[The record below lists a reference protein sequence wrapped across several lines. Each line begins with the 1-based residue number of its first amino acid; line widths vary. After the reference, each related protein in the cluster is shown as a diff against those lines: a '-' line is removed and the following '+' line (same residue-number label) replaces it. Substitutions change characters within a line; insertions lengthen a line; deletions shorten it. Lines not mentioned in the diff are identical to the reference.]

1 MKGKRLAIILSVFIT
16 AAIICAVFLFLH
28 TRNQDQEPRLPPD
41 LTGEWIQTDI
51 DGLDYYHIASVRDGL
66 ISVYRYRPAYDDSEL
81 IWIGTCPEPDTADE
95 PYRWESENRIPH
107 NQKSI
112 YTLRSE
118 TIPFRYAKGLISFDI
133 SFNSILKMAVSM
145 ERWGTPSQ
153 FDNPQDNFQDNS
165 QADSQ
170 SPDNNQADLQS
181 PDNNN
186 NNISG
191 EIASPNEI
199 PVN

>member
-1 MKGKRLAIILSVFIT
+1 MQGKRLTIILSISIALSIAAIILVI
-16 AAIICAVFLFLH
+16 FLFLH
-28 TRNQDQEPRLPPD
+28 IRNRPPRMPPD

-81 IWIGTCPEPDTADE
+81 IWIGTCPPPQTPKE
-95 PYRWESENRIPH
+95 PYKWDSENRVPH

-112 YTLRSE
+112 YTLRND
-118 TIPFRYAKGLISFDI
+118 TLAFRYEKGLICFDI
-133 SFNSILKMAVSM
+133 SFNAILKMAVTM

-153 FDNPQDNFQDNS
+153 FDNPQ
-165 QADSQ
+165 
-170 SPDNNQADLQS
+170 SP
-181 PDNNN
+181 N

-191 EIASPNEI
+191 EIAPPDEV
-199 PVN
+199 PAA